1 MEKRSYKKLTWAT
14 LFVFLVT
21 LFSNFSYITN
31 ASTEELSSACAP
43 IINTDGTI
51 TFSYEDPNKDDPTLK
66 VKSVNFASPTNNWST
81 TETPMI
87 LNSKGIYQVTIPYDT
102 SANLDKLEY
111 KFVLNE
117 KDWIQDPSN
126 DYKMD
131 NGGNSYVN
139 FIGVTKAASPVINN
153 DGTVTFSYKDDAAK
167 AVNLAGDMNGW
178 SKDAT
183 PMTKNEFGVWSVTIT
198 PKEGTKSLE
207 YKFVVDGNW
216 TQDPSNSL
224 LSGDNSL
231 VKLVSDLDSGSG
243 VIDDNG
249 TIIFRYEDPEASSV
263 YVAGSFNGWDK
274 TKTPMTKNS
283 NGVWEVRVRVGDSAQ
298 NVEYKFVVNGTDWY
312 VDPLN
317 TKTQNGNSLV
327 QFPEYKGRIVSLPG
341 TFSTCVEGA
350 SGTWNQTDATMDLDY
365 VGNGCYKKT
374 FKNIQAGS
382 YLYKVAINHAW
393 TENYGDKGALDGSNI
408 TLNVPEAMDVTF
420 MYNDDSHRIVTNI
433 DYSVL
438 DIKLNNGTEKLCDM
452 TDSKYVGIYSGSVNL
467 TAGTYENLNLS
478 VNDGEET
485 KTVKVDSFTLAA
497 DKNVTFSYDP
507 ITGICYNDSSDEK
520 IGTDAIYYDSQSID
534 YKTPY
539 GASSVGTEI
548 SFSINVKT
556 GVAKEAKLV
565 VVEPKGTTVVDM
577 DKNGTFADGN
587 EKWTGKYT
595 PSSIGTY
602 SYYFVVSSE
611 SDLKAY
617 GDDDG
622 FFGSGMVSELVDK
635 NNYEFNV
642 CTADYKT
649 PDWLKNGVMMQ
660 IYPDRFFN
668 GDTSNDY
675 AQKYARGGAKYEFVT
690 DWYSLPKDPQL
701 YNDDKYVDNANR
713 GSSDW
718 SNDLYGGDLKGIEA
732 KLDYLQGVGVNILYL
747 TPIGQSISS
756 HRYDTTDYT
765 DVDPQLG
772 NLDDFIELATAAKSR
787 GMHIILDGV
796 YNHVSDDSIYF
807 DRFGKYVAAGKPL
820 GAYQYWAHV
829 YDLMNNDG
837 ISKEAAEA
845 KTAEYYK
852 SIGIT
857 DLHYKDWFVINNV
870 FDKDSNH
877 YTYEGWAGYDS
888 MPVIRTENG
897 SEYQVKSWANEII
910 NNDDSVAKQWLNMGS
925 SGWRLDVA
933 NEVSDE
939 TWRAFRQEVKGN
951 NSDNAIIGEI
961 WTDASKYLLGDMY
974 DSVMNYRFRGAA
986 LGYVQGSKTD
996 DNSKTPYN
1004 AVDAMNELEKM
1015 REQYPRE
1022 ALEVMMNLVDSHDT
1036 QRAISSM
1043 DGYGK
1048 GGENR
1053 DFAKQPSDSA
1063 VQKMKV
1069 LSLIQMTYPGTPM
1082 IYYGDEMG
1090 QVGCDD
1096 PDNRRAVPWGEGNK
1110 ELVEWYAQM
1119 TSIRDAYSA
1128 LRTGEIS
1135 PAKVQESEYVNDVLA
1150 YTRYDDNDKIAVA
1163 TNRTDKDIKVTII
1176 TPGIADG
1183 TKLTDLL
1190 NSKESYTVKDGKVTV
1205 SIPAYR
1211 GAVLVNN
1218 VKDVSFDASALTD
1231 AYDSSK
1237 KVAIR
1242 TGCEDE
1248 DIILQR
1254 IKDAAEGSEV
1264 VISTMNEGISK
1275 TVLQAIVDSKK
1286 DLIPV
1291 IQRGDIK
1298 IVVKDVPALIEKLSQ
1313 TQDYDFLCVLNKD
1326 AVTESGQ
1333 LYNLEL
1339 KTNLDKGELGGVFEI
1354 QLPVD
1359 SKYNGNE
1366 LYCYYNNNGKLE
1378 KMDSD
1383 KVANGKFV
1391 FKTTHFSQF
1400 VVYDQAVSVN
1410 NNDNGSDNNGA
1421 NNNGNI
1427 QQTNNQTVNSTS
1439 NGSGATKTNDG
1450 LQMPTIIILS
1460 ILFMVTVAAISI
1472 DAKRKRRENC

>member
-21 LFSNFSYITN
+21 LFSNFSYITK
-31 ASTEELSSACAP
+31 ASAEELSSACAP
-43 IINTDGTI
+43 IINADGTV
-51 TFSYEDPNKDDPTLK
+51 TFSYEDSNVESPAT
-66 VKSVNFASPTNNWST
+66 SVYVSGDMNNWGKDNPMTKNANGVWVT
-81 TETPMI
+81 TIKCDITGNNI
-87 LNSKGIYQVTIPYDT
+87 
-102 SANLDKLEY
+102 AY
-111 KFVLNE
+111 KFIVDDN
-117 KDWIQDPSN
+117 WILDPKN
-126 DYKMD
+126 PYKIAGGYGD
-131 NGGNSYVN
+131 NSGVKLD
-139 FIGVTKAASPVINN
+139 GVTKAVAPVIND

-167 AVNLAGDMNGW
+167 SVNLAGSMNEW
-178 SKDAT
+178 SKEAT

-198 PKEGTKSLE
+198 PKEGTKALE
-207 YKFVVDGNW
+207 YKFVVDGAW
-216 TQDPSNSL
+216 TQDPNNSL

-231 VKLVSDLDSGSG
+231 IKLVSDLDSGSG

-249 TIIFRYEDPEASSV
+249 TIIFRYEDTEASSV
-263 YVAGSFNGWDK
+263 YVAGSFNNWDK

-283 NGVWEVRVRVGDSAQ
+283 NEVWEVRVRVGDSAQ
-298 NVEYKFVVNGTDWY
+298 NVEYKFVVNGSDWY

-393 TENYGDKGALDGSNI
+393 TENYGEKGAFDGSNI

-452 TDSKYVGIYSGSVNL
+452 TDDKYVGIYSGSVNL
-467 TAGTYENLNLS
+467 TAGTYDNLNLS
-478 VNDGEET
+478 VSDGKDT
-485 KTVKVDSFTLAA
+485 KTVKIDSFTLAA

-507 ITGICYNDSSDEK
+507 VTGICYNDSSDEK
-520 IGTDAIYYDSQSID
+520 IGTDAIYYDSQNTD

-565 VVEPKGTTVVDM
+565 VVEPNGTTVVDM
-577 DKNGTFADGN
+577 SKNGTFADGN

-622 FFGSGMVSELVDK
+622 FFGAGMVSELVDK

-642 CTADYKT
+642 YTSDYKT

-701 YNDDKYVDNANR
+701 YNDEKYVENANR

-772 NLDDFIELATAAKSR
+772 DLDDFIELATAAKSR

-837 ISKEAAEA
+837 ISKEVAEA
-845 KTAEYYK
+845 KTVEYYK

-910 NNDDSVAKQWLNMGS
+910 NNQDSVAKQWLNMGS

-939 TWRAFRQEVKGN
+939 TWRAFRKEVKGN
-951 NSDNAIIGEI
+951 SSDNAIIGEI

-1135 PAKVQESEYVNDVLA
+1135 PAKVQESDLVNDVLA
-1150 YTRYDDNDKIAVA
+1150 YIRYDDNDKIAVA
-1163 TNRTDKDIKVTII
+1163 TNRTDKDIKVTIT

-1183 TKLTDLL
+1183 TVLTDLL
-1190 NSKESYTVKDGKVTV
+1190 NSKGTYTVKDGKVTV

-1218 VKDVSFDASALTD
+1218 VRDISFNANALTD

-1237 KVAIR
+1237 KVDTR
-1242 TGCEDE
+1242 TICEDE
-1248 DIILQR
+1248 DTILQR
-1254 IKDAAEGSEV
+1254 IKDATEGSEV

-1326 AVTESGQ
+1326 TVTESGQ

-1378 KMDSD
+1378 KMDSN
-1383 KVANGKFV
+1383 KVVDGKFL

-1400 VVYDQAVSVN
+1400 VVYDKAVSVN

-1421 NNNGNI
+1421 DNNGNI
-1427 QQTNNQTVNSTS
+1427 KQTNNQTVNSTS